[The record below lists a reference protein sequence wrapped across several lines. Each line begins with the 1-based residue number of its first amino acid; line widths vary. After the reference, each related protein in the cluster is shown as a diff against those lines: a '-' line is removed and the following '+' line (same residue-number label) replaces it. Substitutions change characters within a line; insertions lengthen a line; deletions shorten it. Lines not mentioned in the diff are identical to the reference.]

1 MRIAAISDVHGN
13 LWALEAVL
21 RDIRRRG
28 ADRVLNLGDSL
39 FGPLAPRETALLLR
53 EAGILS
59 IRGNRDRILSERA
72 DGNPGSL
79 MTAFVRSELG
89 DAECRWLLGLPPTE
103 VIEPDVFLCHG
114 SILSDEVYLFE
125 RVSRF
130 RVRLRSEAELSR
142 RTLDIRQSLI
152 LCGHSHVFRA
162 RALSGGKTIV
172 NPGSVGLPVC
182 RHTRPFPHTMAAGSP
197 HARYALI
204 QADKKEYR
212 VLPVQVEYCWDRAA
226 AAALAGG
233 RPDWAVWLRWGRA

>member
-39 FGPLAPRETALLLR
+39 FGPLAPRETAFLLR

-59 IRGNRDRILSERA
+59 VRGNQDRILNERA
-72 DGNPGSL
+72 DGNPGGL
-79 MTAFVRSELG
+79 MAAFVRSELG
-89 DAECRWLLGLPPTE
+89 EPERRWLLCLPPTE
-103 VIEPDVFLCHG
+103 VYESEVFLCHG
-114 SILSDEVYLFE
+114 SIHSDEVYLME
-125 RVSRF
+125 RVRPF
-130 RVRLRSEAELSR
+130 RVCLRSEAELSR
-142 RTLDIRQSLI
+142 RILDIRQSLV
-152 LCGHSHVFRA
+152 LCGHSHVFRTRILA
-162 RALSGGKTIV
+162 GGKMIV

-204 QADKKEYR
+204 QADKKTCR
-212 VLPVQVEYCWDRAA
+212 VLPVQVEYHWDRAA